1 MRSLGVMVYP
11 NFELLDLF
19 GPVEMFGWLSNEFE
33 LTLVGPTAGP
43 IKSNMGVATVADR
56 AMHEGT
62 AFDILLVPGGWG
74 RSIPVDTDS
83 LLPWLKEAAQNAE
96 RVLTVCTGSA
106 LLALTGLLD
115 DRRATTNKALFDWVV
130 EKRPEVDWQ
139 AEARWV
145 CDGKYYTSSGVS
157 AGMDMALGVIAEL
170 IGQDKAEEVAQG
182 CEYIWQ
188 RDPTHDPFARTHR
201 VRQP

>member
-1 MRSLGVMVYP
+1 MRSLGILVYP

-19 GPVEMFGWLSNEFE
+19 GPVEMFGWLAEDFE

-43 IKSNMGVATVADR
+43 IRSNMGLATVAEM
-56 AMHEGT
+56 AMNERT

-74 RSIPVDTDS
+74 RSIPVDTDA
-83 LLPWLKEAAQNAE
+83 LLPWLKEAAQKAD

-115 DRRATTNKALFDWVV
+115 GRKATTNKALFDWVAS
-130 EKRPEVDWQ
+130 KRPEVNWQ

-145 CDGKYYTSSGVS
+145 FDDKYYTSSGVS
-157 AGMDMALGVIAEL
+157 AGMDMALGVIAEV

-188 RDPTHDPFARTHR
+188 RDPTRDPFARPHR
-201 VRQP
+201 AL